1 VEVLLGHNL
10 RRYSH
15 YYAHQLYPTLGM
27 HVQHFATHI
36 ELMCADDVLEAH
48 APGIQEVSTAQQ
60 GDPQGDV
67 SIYWTAE
74 EEEEEE
80 R

>member
-1 VEVLLGHNL
+1 
-10 RRYSH
+10 
-15 YYAHQLYPTLGM
+15 M
-27 HVQHFATHI
+27 HVQHFAAHI

-74 EEEEEE
+74 EEEEE